1 MHQHTLVGGNV
12 LNINET
18 PMKTKAVE
26 PQNSANAAV
35 DGQGTSNDVNDGT
48 AVGGRGYG
56 RPPRRRRS
64 TAAALVRTAAKTMK
78 TKAVE
83 PHNKQMQSPKCCS

>member
-48 AVGGRGYG
+48 AVGGR
-56 RPPRRRRS
+56 
-64 TAAALVRTAAKTMK
+64 
-78 TKAVE
+78 
-83 PHNKQMQSPKCCS
+83 